1 MTSQSHRVVEIVPP
15 FNAQDL
21 RSAEHWHQVDDGA
34 PLIVGRML
42 PLSGDFYQQA
52 THEVVQGR
60 SVYHLELT
68 APATQHY
75 TAPRHISFL
84 TSDLAG
90 VSQFEQ
96 KKEGSQVTLSWHK
109 PVNRQ
114 LISQLTLSNESE
126 AQAVAPLKYPGLNP
140 EYKEVYLGVR

>member
-21 RSAEHWHQVDDGA
+21 RSAGHWHQVDDGA

-68 APATQHY
+68 APDAQGLSL
-75 TAPRHISFL
+75 SFEEL
-84 TSDLAG
+84 ALQPGDRLYLFDPARKQILGAFTSESNPDGGIFGTNPIAGNSLVIQYEPAGALADI
-90 VSQFEQ
+90 
-96 KKEGSQVTLSWHK
+96 
-109 PVNRQ
+109 R
-114 LISQLTLSNESE
+114 
-126 AQAVAPLKYPGLNP
+126 LK
-140 EYKEVYLGVR
+140 